1 MSGQHGLIVLV
12 KKTFPIVLLG
22 VDMGYAKPTSERLYF
37 KFIEIKD
44 KDAIKDALSDWR
56 ADGVTESDYEFD
68 LRIKKWLDQNTL
80 MRSEGVAEED
90 DMKLENVMRRD
101 CWWTEGI
108 YLRSD
113 DTCIGFTRGKFSG
126 NCYYHYVTA
135 IRPSY
140 RGSGYFGECN
150 LMGNKI
156 LFTTYTH
163 IEKQIS
169 MIPVDELNKDNSYAS
184 LDALGTDDVR
194 ETRTDRIAPTTYQ
207 KKIITRDQFM
217 EWYNKDEQKPLRDAY
232 YKYEIIN

>member
-1 MSGQHGLIVLV
+1 
-12 KKTFPIVLLG
+12 
-22 VDMGYAKPTSERLYF
+22 MGYAKPTSERLYF

-169 MIPVDELNKDNSYAS
+169 MIPVDELNKENSYAS

-232 YKYEIIN
+232 YNYEIIN

>member
-1 MSGQHGLIVLV
+1 
-12 KKTFPIVLLG
+12 
-22 VDMGYAKPTSERLYF
+22 MGYAKPTSERLYF
-37 KFIEIKD
+37 KFIEIED

-169 MIPVDELNKDNSYAS
+169 MIPVDELNKENSYAS

-232 YKYEIIN
+232 YNYEIIN

>member
-1 MSGQHGLIVLV
+1 
-12 KKTFPIVLLG
+12 
-22 VDMGYAKPTSERLYF
+22 MGYAKPTSERLYF
-37 KFIEIKD
+37 KFIEIED
-44 KDAIKDALSDWR
+44 KDALKDALSDWR

-68 LRIKKWLDQNTL
+68 LRIKKWLEQNKL

-90 DMKLENVMRRD
+90 DLKVENVMRRD

-150 LMGNKI
+150 LMGNKV

-169 MIPVDELNKDNSYAS
+169 MIPDDQLNKENSYAS
-184 LDALGTDDVR
+184 LDTLGTDDEK

-207 KKIITRDQFM
+207 KRIITRDQFI

-232 YKYEIIN
+232 YNYEIIN

>member
-1 MSGQHGLIVLV
+1 
-12 KKTFPIVLLG
+12 
-22 VDMGYAKPTSERLYF
+22 MGYAKPTSERLYF
-37 KFIEIKD
+37 KFIEIED
-44 KDAIKDALSDWR
+44 KDALKDALSDWR
-56 ADGVTESDYEFD
+56 ADGVTESDEEFT
-68 LRIKKWLDQNTL
+68 LRIKKWLKQNER
-80 MRSEGVAEED
+80 MRDEGVEEED
-90 DMKLENVMRRD
+90 DLDVSKVMNRD

-126 NCYYHYVTA
+126 NSYYHYVTA

-169 MIPVDELNKDNSYAS
+169 MIPVDELNKENSYAS

-194 ETRTDRIAPTTYQ
+194 ETRTDRIAPTT
-207 KKIITRDQFM
+207 
-217 EWYNKDEQKPLRDAY
+217 
-232 YKYEIIN
+232 

>member
-1 MSGQHGLIVLV
+1 
-12 KKTFPIVLLG
+12 
-22 VDMGYAKPTSERLYF
+22 MGYAQPTSERLYF
-37 KFIEIKD
+37 KFIEIED
-44 KDAIKDALSDWR
+44 KDALKDALSDWR
-56 ADGVTESDYEFD
+56 ADGVTESDHEFT
-68 LRIKKWLDQNTL
+68 LRIKKWLKQNER
-80 MRSEGVAEED
+80 MRDEGVEEED
-90 DMKLENVMRRD
+90 DMDVSKVMNRD

-163 IEKQIS
+163 IEKQIA
-169 MIPVDELNKDNSYAS
+169 MIPDDQLNKENSYAS
-184 LDALGTDDVR
+184 LDALGTDDEK

-232 YKYEIIN
+232 YNYEIIN

>member
-1 MSGQHGLIVLV
+1 
-12 KKTFPIVLLG
+12 
-22 VDMGYAKPTSERLYF
+22 MGYAKPTSERLYF
-37 KFIEIKD
+37 KFIEIED
-44 KDAIKDALSDWR
+44 KDALKDALSDWR
-56 ADGVTESDYEFD
+56 ADGVTESDEEFT
-68 LRIKKWLDQNTL
+68 LRIKKWLKQNER
-80 MRSEGVAEED
+80 MRDEGVEEED
-90 DMKLENVMRRD
+90 DLDMSRVLNRD

-126 NCYYHYVTA
+126 KAYYHYVTV

-140 RGSGYFGECN
+140 RGNGYFGECN

-169 MIPVDELNKDNSYAS
+169 MIPVDELNKENSYAS
-184 LDALGTDDVR
+184 LDALGTDDVQ

>member
-1 MSGQHGLIVLV
+1 
-12 KKTFPIVLLG
+12 
-22 VDMGYAKPTSERLYF
+22 MGYAKPTSERLYF
-37 KFIEIKD
+37 KFIEIED
-44 KDAIKDALSDWR
+44 KDALKDALSDWR
-56 ADGVTESDYEFD
+56 ADGVTESDEEFT
-68 LRIKKWLDQNTL
+68 LRIKKWLKQNER
-80 MRSEGVAEED
+80 MRDEGVEEED
-90 DMKLENVMRRD
+90 DLDMSRVLNRD

-126 NCYYHYVTA
+126 KAYYHYVTV

-140 RGSGYFGECN
+140 RGKGYFGECN

-169 MIPVDELNKDNSYAS
+169 MIPVDELNKENSYAS
-184 LDALGTDDVR
+184 LDALGVDEER
-194 ETRTDRIAPTTYQ
+194 ETKTDRIAPITYQ
-207 KKIITRDQFM
+207 RRIITRDQFM

-232 YKYEIIN
+232 YNYEIIN

>member
-1 MSGQHGLIVLV
+1 
-12 KKTFPIVLLG
+12 
-22 VDMGYAKPTSERLYF
+22 MGYAKPTSERLYF
-37 KFIEIKD
+37 KFIEIED

-80 MRSEGVAEED
+80 MRSKGVAEED

-169 MIPVDELNKDNSYAS
+169 MIPDDQLNKENSYAS
-184 LDALGTDDVR
+184 LDALGTDDEK

-207 KKIITRDQFM
+207 KRIITRDQFI

-232 YKYEIIN
+232 YNYEIIN

>member
-1 MSGQHGLIVLV
+1 
-12 KKTFPIVLLG
+12 
-22 VDMGYAKPTSERLYF
+22 MGYGKPTSERLYF
-37 KFIEIKD
+37 KFIEIED
-44 KDAIKDALSDWR
+44 KDALKDALSDWR
-56 ADGVTESDYEFD
+56 ADGVTESDHEFT
-68 LRIKKWLDQNTL
+68 LRIKKWLKQNER
-80 MRSEGVAEED
+80 MRDEGVEEED
-90 DMKLENVMRRD
+90 DMDVSKVMNRD

-163 IEKQIS
+163 IEKQIA
-169 MIPVDELNKDNSYAS
+169 MIPDDQLNKENSYAS
-184 LDALGTDDVR
+184 LDALGVDEER
-194 ETRTDRIAPTTYQ
+194 ETKTDRIAPITYQ
-207 KKIITRDQFM
+207 RRILTRDQFM
-217 EWYNKDEQKPLRDAY
+217 EWYNKDEQKPLRDAHY
-232 YKYEIIN
+232 NYEIIN

>member
-1 MSGQHGLIVLV
+1 
-12 KKTFPIVLLG
+12 
-22 VDMGYAKPTSERLYF
+22 MGYGKPTSERLYF
-37 KFIEIKD
+37 KFIEIED
-44 KDAIKDALSDWR
+44 KDALKDALSDWR
-56 ADGVTESDYEFD
+56 ADGVTESDEEFT
-68 LRIKKWLDQNTL
+68 LRIKKWLKQNER
-80 MRSEGVAEED
+80 MRDEGVEEED
-90 DMKLENVMRRD
+90 HMDMSKVMNRD
-101 CWWTEGI
+101 CWYTEGI

-126 NCYYHYVTA
+126 NCYYHYLTA

-150 LMGNKI
+150 LMGNKVI
-156 LFTTYTH
+156 FTTYTH

-169 MIPVDELNKDNSYAS
+169 MIPVDELNKENSYAS
-184 LDALGTDDVR
+184 LDALGTDDVK

-232 YKYEIIN
+232 YNYEIIN

>member
-1 MSGQHGLIVLV
+1 
-12 KKTFPIVLLG
+12 
-22 VDMGYAKPTSERLYF
+22 MGYAKPTSERLYF
-37 KFIEIKD
+37 KFIEMKD

-232 YKYEIIN
+232 YNYEIIN